1 VKTAGRSI
9 LTLSAIVLF
18 IAGGA
23 ALFAADEVARLLDAA
38 PSRAMPLMVQ
48 LAGSGSLGFAAL
60 DWMSRGNRIGGIYA
74 RPIGIGNLLLF
85 LTTALSLG
93 KPAMSGDLP
102 FALAGI
108 AAISALLAVSF
119 AWLVFAHDP
128 LAEGA

>member
-1 VKTAGRSI
+1 VKTPGRSI

-23 ALFAADEVARLLDAA
+23 ALFAADEATRLLDPA

-48 LAGSGSLGFAAL
+48 LAGSGLLGFAAL

-85 LTTALSLG
+85 LTAALSLG
-93 KPAMSGDLP
+93 KPAIFGGLP
-102 FALAGI
+102 PAVAVI
-108 AAISALLAVSF
+108 AAVFALLAVSF
-119 AWLVFAHDP
+119 AWLVFVHDP
-128 LAEGA
+128 LAEAA

>member
-1 VKTAGRSI
+1 MKTAGRSI

-23 ALFAADEVARLLDAA
+23 ALFAADEVARWLDPA

-48 LAGSGSLGFAAL
+48 LAASGLLGFAAMN
-60 DWMSRGNRIGGIYA
+60 WMSRGNRIGGIYG

-85 LTTALSLG
+85 LTAALSLG

-102 FALAGI
+102 
-108 AAISALLAVSF
+108 AAVAIVTAAFALLAVSF
-119 AWLVFAHDP
+119 AWLVFVHDP
-128 LAEGA
+128 LADAA